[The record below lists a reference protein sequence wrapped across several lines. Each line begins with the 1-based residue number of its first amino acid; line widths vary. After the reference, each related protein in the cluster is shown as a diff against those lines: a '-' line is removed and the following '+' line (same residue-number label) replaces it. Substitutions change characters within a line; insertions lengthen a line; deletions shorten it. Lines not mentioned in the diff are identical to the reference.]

1 MASKKSVKSTARK
14 KLAVRK
20 QTLKDLSPTG
30 GAAKGLKG
38 GKRRVTDT

>member
-1 MASKKSVKSTARK
+1 MASKKSVKPVARK

-20 QTLKDLSPTG
+20 QTLKDLSPRG
-30 GAAKGLKG
+30 GAAKGVKG